1 MAHYSASM
9 AGQCGQPMRG
19 MHCAGS
25 LRNSQIDGVSLQ
37 SLLYVSRRGADRG
50 RCLSRVVAKAAANGK
65 HRATAQSIGQ
75 LRVPSSKEL
84 QKMRQFRQQQIFR
97 QQQQM
102 RNVQR
107 LAPPVPPVEKPKKQ
121 SRSASPA
128 RLKGH
133 KKDVSKK
140 ASKKRG
146 SVARQVD
153 DGMSDEEF
161 ATFASKYSLE
171 QAWRPQID
179 ILTRLGLTPS
189 QLSKIAESR
198 PEIFQTSEKTMRR
211 KIAFFKE
218 SVGMTDNDIVKIV
231 CRSPRVLEY
240 GSEQTVRP
248 RLEFLKNCGVLDQNI
263 SKVVL
268 KAPMLMSLSLK
279 ETLEPRSEF
288 LRNRLGLNTSS
299 LGKLISR
306 HPQALTC
313 TEDMMQQR
321 VDFLMSKAGISA
333 SDLGKVVVAHP
344 QVLHYKLDSMV
355 ERLEYLNSVGMSE
368 KQISQA
374 VSRFPQLFSLSV
386 TSNMAPKWHYLVEH
400 LGGDVNALCSYP
412 GYFSLSLNNRIM
424 MRHLYLENIHG
435 SAPLPFPLG
444 HLKMSD
450 AKFATEVAG
459 TTLQEYEDFK
469 KDRSSIMDGRSD
481 SDSEPVEV
489 SIATQVGQQ
498 CLSNSKQ
505 KKNGSKFSNVL
516 TMPKSTFN
524 LV

>member
-1 MAHYSASM
+1 
-9 AGQCGQPMRG
+9 MRG

-25 LRNSQIDGVSLQ
+25 LRNSQIDGVNLQ

-161 ATFASKYSLE
+161 ATFAQS
-171 QAWRPQID
+171 I
-179 ILTRLGLTPS
+179 
-189 QLSKIAESR
+189 LSKIAESR

-386 TSNMAPKWHYLVEH
+386 TSNMAPKWHY
-400 LGGDVNALCSYP
+400 SW
-412 GYFSLSLNNRIM
+412 
-424 MRHLYLENIHG
+424 
-435 SAPLPFPLG
+435 
-444 HLKMSD
+444 
-450 AKFATEVAG
+450 
-459 TTLQEYEDFK
+459 
-469 KDRSSIMDGRSD
+469 SIWVVM
-481 SDSEPVEV
+481 
-489 SIATQVGQQ
+489 
-498 CLSNSKQ
+498 
-505 KKNGSKFSNVL
+505 
-516 TMPKSTFN
+516 
-524 LV
+524 